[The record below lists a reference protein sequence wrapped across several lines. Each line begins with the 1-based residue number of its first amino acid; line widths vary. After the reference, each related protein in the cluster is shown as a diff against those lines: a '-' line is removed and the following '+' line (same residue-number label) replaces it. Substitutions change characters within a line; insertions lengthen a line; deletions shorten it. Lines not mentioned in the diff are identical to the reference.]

1 MLLIFEFATTR
12 SDARSSVST
21 SKVTSVSFSES
32 LFDVVERDFS
42 AALLVLLESS
52 SRTNLKRHFDEH
64 LQGCIGEDDT
74 SGVAAIGDE
83 AEDLLLIEQRAHA
96 LGEFVTYRQVI
107 GYLRNCRVNRG
118 GAQRQTKWLPV
129 GEYFAARFGI

>member
-12 SDARSSVST
+12 SHARSSVST
-21 SKVTSVSFSES
+21 SKVTSVSFRES
-32 LFDVVERDFS
+32 LFDVMERDFS

-52 SRTNLKRHFDEH
+52 SRTNLKRYFDEH
-64 LQGCIGEDDT
+64 LQGGIWEDDT
-74 SGVAAIGDE
+74 SRVAAIGHE

-107 GYLRNCRVNRG
+107 GHLRNRRVNRG
-118 GAQRQTKWLPV
+118 RAQGQTKWLPV
-129 GEYFAARFGI
+129 GEYFAAGCGI